1 MGGDNSP
8 GTGATQDGAR
18 SSPIH
23 VAASKFLFTKRCLGF
38 YEQFVIAGLAFPE
51 VSGPCGVAGETPFG
65 RRSSGAIDEVTVMS
79 AKLRWMALALV
90 PMATIVATMA
100 PATAQSLSNA
110 LQVAQR
116 GDVNAINAMRGGL
129 DRIDQKI
136 VDWYL
141 IRMGSG
147 LPSRVITEFAI
158 ANSNWPD
165 PELFR
170 KRAEQA
176 LEKENPSADD
186 VILAFQGS
194 RPYSNKGRIMLARAL
209 VQKGRRSDAAQWVRY
224 AYRDDKLTDEE
235 SSILENEFANLL
247 EQGDYKARFDWAL
260 LKGQGGEALRA
271 ARKLGS
277 GYEALARARIAVD
290 KKDGNAGKLLDSVS
304 GALRSDP
311 AYIFGRAQYAR
322 RTERWKEA
330 ADWLMQAPKDPR
342 HMVLPDAW
350 WEEKRIVSRKLL
362 DLGDART
369 AYRVVAGHSGSTS
382 ANQAEADFHAG
393 WYALRFLHDAPSAMK
408 HFAAVTEDSSKPI
421 TRSRGYYWMARA
433 AEAGGGG
440 SANEYYRKAG
450 EFGYT
455 FYGQVARAKLGMT
468 DLGIARSVSPSA
480 ADKAAMERD
489 DRFEA
494 IRRLGKIGR
503 RDLVAPFYRYM
514 GESLQSPGQLAALIE
529 LAEKQ
534 GYVDLGV
541 TTGKAAMQRGMDM
554 QAMAYPI
561 GLPPDIDTSGL
572 ERALAFAITRQ
583 ESEFNQ
589 AVVSS
594 AGATGIFQVMPD
606 TGRDA
611 AKMLKIGYDAHAWRN
626 DAAYNVKLG
635 SAYVAN
641 LVKNYDGN
649 YVMAIAGYNAG
660 PGRIRDW
667 VQAYGDPRTGE
678 VDVIDWMERIPFS
691 ETRNYVQRVLENLQ
705 VYRLR
710 LDNRGLQIGQDLQRG
725 IGTRSISTTGT
736 VKSEKA
742 EKPAEKSGGGFFGSL
757 FGGN

>member
-1 MGGDNSP
+1 MARM
-8 GTGATQDGAR
+8 TGVLRVLA
-18 SSPIH
+18 P
-23 VAASKFLFTKRCLGF
+23 VAAL
-38 YEQFVIAGLAFPE
+38 VLA
-51 VSGPCGVAGETPFG
+51 VTP
-65 RRSSGAIDEVTVMS
+65 A
-79 AKLRWMALALV
+79 A
-90 PMATIVATMA
+90 
-100 PATAQSLSNA
+100 AQSLSTA
-110 LQVAQR
+110 LAAAQR
-116 GDVNAINAMRGGL
+116 GDVSAVNGMRGSL
-129 DRIDQKI
+129 DRVDQKI

-147 LPSRVITEFAI
+147 LPSRAITEFAI
-158 ANSNWPD
+158 TNPTWPD

-176 LEKENPSADD
+176 LEKEAPSADD

-209 VQKGRRSDAAQWVRY
+209 VQKGRRADAAQWVRF

-235 SSILENEFANLL
+235 SSILENEFGSLL
-247 EQGDYKARFDWAL
+247 EKGDFKARLDFEL
-260 LKGQGGEALRA
+260 LKGHGGEALKA
-271 ARKLGS
+271 AKKLGG
-277 GYEALARARIAVD
+277 GYETLARARIAVER
-290 KKDGNAGKLLDSVS
+290 KEGNAGSLLDQVS
-304 GALRSDP
+304 GALKSDP

-322 RTERWKEA
+322 RTEKWKEA

-342 HMVLPDAW
+342 VMVLPDAW

-362 DLGDART
+362 DMGDART
-369 AYRVVAGHSGSTS
+369 AYRVVAGHTGSSS
-382 ANQAEADFHAG
+382 AVQAEADFHAG
-393 WYALRFLHDAPSAMK
+393 WYALRFLKDAPTAMR
-408 HFAAVTEDSSKPI
+408 HFQAVTEDSSKPI

-450 EFGYT
+450 EFGTT
-455 FYGQVARAKLGMT
+455 FYGQVSRAKAGMN
-468 DLGIARSVSPSA
+468 DLGISRSVSANSA
-480 ADKAAMERD
+480 DRSAMEHD

-494 IRRLGKIGR
+494 LRRIGKMGR
-503 RDLVAPFYRYM
+503 RDLASPFYRYM
-514 GESLQSPGQLAALIE
+514 AEQLTSPGQIAALIE
-529 LAEKQ
+529 MAEKQ
-534 GYVDLGV
+534 GWTDLAV
-541 TTGKAAMQRGMDM
+541 TAGKAGMQRGMDM

-561 GLPPDIDTSGL
+561 GLPTDIDTSGL

-589 AVVSS
+589 AVISS

-611 AKMLKIGYDAHAWRN
+611 AKMLKIAYDAHAWRN
-626 DAAYNVKLG
+626 DPAYNVKLG
-635 SAYVAN
+635 TAYVAN

-678 VDVIDWMERIPFS
+678 VDVIDWIERIPFS
-691 ETRNYVQRVLENLQ
+691 ETRNYVHRVLENLQ
-705 VYRLR
+705 VYRYR
-710 LDNRGLQIGQDLQRG
+710 LDNRGLAIAHDLNRG
-725 IGTRSISTTGT
+725 IGTRSIQSTGS
-736 VKSEKA
+736 VKPD
-742 EKPAEKSGGGFFGSL
+742 KPAEKSGGGFFGSL